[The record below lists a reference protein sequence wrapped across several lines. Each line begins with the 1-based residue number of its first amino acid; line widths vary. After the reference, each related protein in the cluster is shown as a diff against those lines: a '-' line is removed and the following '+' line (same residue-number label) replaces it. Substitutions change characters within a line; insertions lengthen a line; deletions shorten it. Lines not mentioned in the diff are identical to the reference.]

1 MDLLYFLF
9 IAVLYYKII
18 IYKQKVTFSLL
29 FGNIRRLALGLK
41 NEYGFCRHLSFNCKP
56 R

>member
-29 FGNIRRLALGLK
+29 FGNIRRVVLNSK
-41 NEYGFCRHLSFNCKP
+41 TE
-56 R
+56 